1 MRSKSF
7 AFTVCYFI
15 FFGILSNIF
24 AQEMKLLS
32 YNIRYPSPEDGPNL
46 WEYRKAPMLQALSAL
61 KPDIMGMQEV
71 VYSQLIS
78 LSKGLTDYAYVGVG
92 REDGKTKGEYS
103 PIFYLKE
110 ELKLLDS
117 NTFWL
122 SETPNQISIGWD
134 AALERICTY
143 AHFLHRK
150 TKREFWVFNTHFDH
164 RGTEARAQSVQ
175 LILTQ
180 IKKLNK
186 EGLPVILTGDF
197 NLTPDQAPIKVL
209 QNALSDIQQE
219 LDKNASNYG
228 TFTGF
233 DPTSNGERRIDYIFQ
248 QGFEV
253 REAKHLWLKTEKGLW
268 VSDHHPV
275 YGEFLLID

>member
-46 WEYRKAPMLQALSAL
+46 WEYRKAPMLEALSAL

-78 LSKGLTDYAYVGVG
+78 LSNGLTDYAYIGVG

-150 TKREFWVFNTHFDH
+150 TKREIWVFNTHLDP

-186 EGLPVILTGDF
+186 EGLPVILTGEF
-197 NLTPDQAPIKVL
+197 NLTPDQSPIKGL
-209 QNALSDIQQE
+209 QNGLSYIQQE
-219 LDKNASNYG
+219 LDKNASYYG
-228 TFTGF
+228 TITGF
-233 DPTSNGERRIDYIFQ
+233 DPTSNGEIRIDYIFQ

-253 REAKHLWLKTEKGLW
+253 REAKHLWLQTEKGLW

-275 YGEFLLID
+275 YGEFLLKD